1 MTIFSL
7 KLKQMSLTIN
17 SSCGKSRMAFFHNLV
32 ISLKVVSLDMND
44 EKTCFSCS
52 TVIKPIAFGMIF
64 AVFSL
69 VTIVT
74 ERIGICN

>member
-1 MTIFSL
+1 MGL
-7 KLKQMSLTIN
+7 NKLLLTIN
-17 SSCGKSRMAFFHNLV
+17 SSCGRSRIAFFHNLV
-32 ISLKVVSLDMND
+32 ISLNVVSLDMND

-74 ERIGICN
+74 ERIGICS